1 MPIINGHCAKCG
13 IYTAS
18 CAHGSKVIT
27 YIDKHGNKTVEIIC
41 PKCNSNVEI
50 KRPGSFSKQGYGKV
64 KK

>member
-18 CAHGSKVIT
+18 YAHGSKVIT

-50 KRPGSFSKQGYGKV
+50 KRPVHFLNKV
-64 KK
+64 MGR